1 LNGLAT
7 SLNEFSW
14 LFLGFLATGIAVRLW
29 LAQRHIDHI
38 GRYRG
43 EVPHAFRTKI
53 SLADHQK
60 AADYTVDKT
69 RLGRWELLTEAIVLL
84 LWTLGGGL
92 DLLDGAWR
100 ILGLPELATGIGVIL
115 SLAVVG
121 ALLDLPFGAY
131 RTFVIE
137 ERFGFNRTAP
147 GLFLLDHVKQLLLLL
162 ILGGI
167 LAAGV
172 LWTLM
177 HAGDLWWLYAWV
189 LWLVF
194 SLVMVWAFPVLI
206 APLFNRFT
214 ALKDEEVRRRVE
226 DLLTR
231 NGLSSRG
238 IFVMDGS
245 RRSGHGNAYFT
256 GLGAQKRIVFFDT
269 LIDQLATDEV
279 EAVLAHEIGHFKH
292 HHIGKRILLTSAL
305 SLAGLALVG
314 WLVQQDWFYQGLGV
328 THPSG
333 YMALVLFVL
342 ALPVFTFFMQPLLAA
357 LSRRHEFQADDFA
370 ARQADARTLI
380 RALVKLYAE
389 NASTLTPDPIY
400 SAFHDSHPPAP
411 VRVAHLSSQAP

>member
-1 LNGLAT
+1 MSGLASSLNG
-7 SLNEFSW
+7 FSW
-14 LFLGFLATGIAVRLW
+14 LFLGFLVTGVAVRLW
-29 LAQRHIDHI
+29 LALRQIAHI
-38 GRYRG
+38 GRYRR
-43 EVPHAFRTKI
+43 EVPQAFRSKV

-60 AADYTVDKT
+60 AADYTVVKT
-69 RLGRWELLTEAIVLL
+69 RMGRWELIFEAALLL

-92 DLLDGAWR
+92 DLLDGLWR
-100 ILGLPELATGIGVIL
+100 MLGLPELATGVGVLL
-115 SLAVVG
+115 SLAVIG

-137 ERFGFNRTAP
+137 ERFGFNRTGP
-147 GLFLLDHVKQLLLLL
+147 GLFLLDHLKQLILLL
-162 ILGGI
+162 ILGGV

-172 LWTLM
+172 LWTLL
-177 HAGDLWWLYAWV
+177 HAGDLWWAYAWL

-214 ALKDEEVRRRVE
+214 PLKDEVVRRRIE
-226 DLLTR
+226 DLLIR

-256 GLGAQKRIVFFDT
+256 GFGAHKRIVFFDT

-292 HHIGKRILLTSAL
+292 HHIGKRMLLTAAL

-314 WLVQQDWFYQGLGV
+314 WLMQQGWFYQGLGV

-333 YMALVLFVL
+333 YMALALFVL

-370 ARQADARTLI
+370 ARQADAHTLI